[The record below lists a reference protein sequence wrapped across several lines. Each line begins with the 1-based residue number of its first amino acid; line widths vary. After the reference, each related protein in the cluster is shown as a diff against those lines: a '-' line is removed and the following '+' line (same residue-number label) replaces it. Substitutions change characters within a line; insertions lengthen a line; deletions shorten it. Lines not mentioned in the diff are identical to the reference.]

1 MMMMTAREMSE
12 NFRFIEISVHFG
24 KAGHCADEG
33 RTRAVGLDGPL
44 ASVWVGC
51 IRLDAD
57 TPVWINPE
65 ENKAN
70 VFLEVL

>member
-1 MMMMTAREMSE
+1 MTTMTAREMAE
-12 NFRFIEISVHFG
+12 KFDFIEISVHFG
-24 KAGHCADEG
+24 KAGHAADEG

-44 ASVWVGC
+44 ASVWVGS
-51 IRLDAD
+51 IRLNAE
-57 TPVWINPE
+57 TPVWINTE